1 MARQLLNTLYVM
13 TPNSYLHLEN
23 DTLRVE
29 VERVKK
35 LQVPL
40 HHLGSVV
47 CMGNIMLSPALM
59 HRCAT
64 DGIALVLLD
73 SNGRFKARL
82 EGPVSGNILLRQ
94 AQHRLALDENFALGI
109 AKSAIAGK
117 LRNSRQVLL
126 RGAREAGIEKDAG
139 AISVAAESLSNSL
152 RNLPLSADLDV
163 VRGIE
168 GDAARNYFN
177 ALPLLV
183 KSSARDKFTM
193 DGRTRRPPR
202 DRFNALLSFLYS
214 MLMND
219 CRSALEAVGLDPQL
233 GFLHAVRPG
242 RAALALD
249 MMEEFRAIFADRL
262 ALTLINRGQI
272 EASDFIEYEGGAVL
286 LEGDARKTVVAAYQE
301 RKQEEVMH
309 PLLETRTPIGL
320 LPLLQAR
327 FMART
332 LRGEMDGYL
341 PFLYR

>member
-1 MARQLLNTLYVM
+1 M
-13 TPNSYLHLEN
+13 TPQSYLHLEN
-23 DTLRVE
+23 DTLRVD
-29 VERVKK
+29 VEREKK

-47 CMGNIMLSPALM
+47 CLGNIMVSPALM
-59 HRCAT
+59 HRCAE

-73 SNGRFKARL
+73 GNGRFKARL
-82 EGPVSGNILLRQ
+82 EGAVSGNILLRQ
-94 AQHRLALDENFALGI
+94 AQHRQALDEKFALGI
-109 AKSAIAGK
+109 AQSMIAGK
-117 LRNSRQVLL
+117 LRNSRQILQ
-126 RGAREAGIEKDAG
+126 RGAREALDETDSRAL
-139 AISVAAESLSNSL
+139 ADTVDTLANSL
-152 RNLPLSADLDV
+152 RNLPHAADLDV

-168 GDAARNYFN
+168 GDAAKNYFS
-177 ALPLLV
+177 ALSLIV
-183 KSSARDKFTM
+183 KREYRGKFSM

-219 CRSALEAVGLDPQL
+219 CRSALEAGGLDPQL
-233 GFLHAVRPG
+233 GFLHSVRPG

-249 MMEEFRAIFADRL
+249 LMEEFRAIFADRL

-272 EASDFIEYEGGAVL
+272 NADDFAEREGGAVM
-286 LEGDARKTVVAAYQE
+286 LEGDARRTVVVAYQE

-309 PLLETRTPIGL
+309 PLLETKVPIGL

-332 LRGEMDGYL
+332 LRGEMEGYL